1 MRAPLSR
8 RAETL
13 EVKNSHS
20 PRRKRVSVTIDQSP
34 APLTITTTQRNRQ
47 PKGQPKALDFATPV
61 GVTDR
66 CNTEEAFDGRS
77 TKVCRC
83 DSVPIMLSSF
93 AAYHAS
99 MQPGVS
105 MQSGARDSE
114 QRAAAAQ
121 RKMSQSRVQVMHHL

>member
-1 MRAPLSR
+1 VRVRA
-8 RAETL
+8 ATL
-13 EVKNSHS
+13 EAKNSQ
-20 PRRKRVSVTIDQSP
+20 PRAYLCVTIDYLP
-34 APLTITTTQRNRQ
+34 ALLSITTTQRNRQ

-114 QRAAAAQ
+114 QRACSRAAQ
-121 RKMSQSRVQVMHHL
+121 DVTK